1 VTPTYFAVLIL
12 VVSLLASPTRML
24 SIFVVSCLF
33 GGSAAVVLSSLGGAP
48 VTPAAFALPFLLAR
62 TLQIA
67 GLQACIDSLTLRD
80 GGVWLLLVVALGVL
94 SAYAL
99 PRIFQGSIMVET
111 TDRNSVYLGVAKLPL
126 RPSSGNLTQACY
138 AIGDLL
144 AFVAVLAMVRVKDGL
159 RIFRDA
165 VLLMAGLNVL
175 AAVLGLAQDYLGLP
189 RFMNLIRNANYA
201 VSGATEVAGLVRI
214 TGTFPETSAF
224 SSFTAP
230 LLAFTISLWRSGE
243 CRRHATYLSLCSF
256 ALLMLST
263 STTAYATLL
272 VYFAILFGAF
282 LWRSLLGT
290 RGFVFG
296 YQAAATGSLL
306 VFACIFILFWP
317 TTVERIADFFQLT
330 LVTKVDSS
338 SGVERSSWN
347 AQAWQNFLDTDGLGI
362 GLGSARA
369 SSFPLALLSN
379 LGVIGALLFAAFA
392 IAIFRGAF
400 ADGVERP
407 AVQRASGH
415 AVLAGLIASTV
426 SGSVFDLG
434 LAFYAFAAAA
444 VAFGPTAPR
453 FAVQHA

>member
-1 VTPTYFAVLIL
+1 VIPTYFAVLVL
-12 VVSLLASPTRML
+12 VASLLASPARML

-33 GGSAAVVLSSLGGAP
+33 GGSAALVLSSLGGAP
-48 VTPAAFALPFLLAR
+48 ITPAAFALPFLVMRA
-62 TLQIA
+62 LQRA
-67 GLQACIDSLTLRD
+67 GLQAYIDAMKIRD
-80 GGVWLLLVVALGVL
+80 GGLWLLLVVVLGALG
-94 SAYAL
+94 AYAL
-99 PRIFQGSIMVET
+99 PRLFQGTVMVEA
-111 TDRNSVYLGVAKLPL
+111 TDRNSLIGGVVKLPL

-144 AFVAVLAMVRVKDGL
+144 AFGAVLVLVRAKGGMNV
-159 RIFRDA
+159 FRNA

-175 AAVLGLAQDYLGLP
+175 AAVLGLAQDYFGLP
-189 RFMNLIRNANYA
+189 RFMNVIRNANYA
-201 VSGATEVAGLVRI
+201 VFGASEVAGLIRI

-224 SSFTAP
+224 AAFTAP
-230 LLAFTISLWRSGE
+230 LLAFTASLWRSGE
-243 CRRHATYLSLCSF
+243 CRRVAGWLALSSF
-256 ALLMLST
+256 ALMIIST
-263 STTAYATLL
+263 STTAYATL
-272 VYFAILFGAF
+272 VMYAAFLFGAF
-282 LWRSLLGT
+282 LWRSLLGN
-290 RGFVFG
+290 RGLVFG
-296 YQAAATGSLL
+296 YQAVATCGLL
-306 VFACIFILFWP
+306 VCACLFLLFWP
-317 TTVERIADFFQLT
+317 QAVDRIVDFFQLT
-330 LVTKVDSS
+330 LVTKLDSS

-347 AQAWQNFLDTDGLGI
+347 AQAWQNFLDTDGLGV

-379 LGVIGALLFAAFA
+379 LGVIGAVLFVAFA

-415 AVLAGLIASTV
+415 AVLAGLIASTI

-444 VAFGPTAPR
+444 VAVGPTTPR